1 MSFGIRF
8 TPNWLTVLRIALIP
22 TGVWAIFH
30 SPSNLWQFIAWTIFF
45 LLGMTDILDG
55 HWARKSNRTTALGA
69 FLDPVADKALIG
81 AAMIS
86 LVILD
91 RFSLAVTIIILAREI
106 GITIFRLAVIKDGV
120 IPASKSGKLK
130 ALLQNFGVG
139 FYIMPLPEMVYPLR
153 DGLMAVAVVLTVWS
167 GFQYIKTFDC
177 RNGCKNDGIISG
189 KITNGASC
197 S

>member
-1 MSFGIRF
+1 MSFGITF

-30 SPSNLWQFIAWTIFF
+30 SPSNLWQFIAWSIFF

-91 RFSLAVTIIILAREI
+91 RFSLAVTIIILTREI
-106 GITIFRLAVIKDGV
+106 GITIFRLAVIRDGV
-120 IPASKSGKLK
+120 IPASKSGKIK

-139 FYIMPLPEMVYPLR
+139 FYIMPLPEVIYPLR
-153 DGLMAVAVVLTVWS
+153 DGLMAVAVALTIWS
-167 GFQYIKTFDC
+167 GFQYIHAWYRAQQK
-177 RNGCKNDGIISG
+177 
-189 KITNGASC
+189 
-197 S
+197 

>member
-1 MSFGIRF
+1 MNLGITF
-8 TPNWLTVLRIALIP
+8 TPNFLTVLRIALIP

-30 SPSNLWQFIAWTIFF
+30 SPSDLWQFIAWSIFF
-45 LLGMTDILDG
+45 ILGMTDILDG

-91 RFSLAVTIIILAREI
+91 RFSLAVTIIILTREI
-106 GITIFRLAVIKDGV
+106 GITIFRLAVIKHGV
-120 IPASKSGKLK
+120 IPASKSGKIK

-139 FYIMPLPEMVYPLR
+139 FYIMPLPELVYPLR
-153 DGLMAVAVVLTVWS
+153 DGLMAVAVLLTIWS
-167 GFQYIKTFDC
+167 GFQYIYAWY
-177 RNGCKNDGIISG
+177 RAQKN
-189 KITNGASC
+189 
-197 S
+197 

>member
-1 MSFGIRF
+1 MSFGITL
-8 TPNWLTVLRIALIP
+8 TPNFLTVLRIALIP

-45 LLGMTDILDG
+45 VLGLTDILDG
-55 HWARKSNRTTALGA
+55 HWARKSNRITALGA

-91 RFSLAVTIIILAREI
+91 RFSLAVTIIILTREI
-106 GITIFRLAVIKDGV
+106 GITIFRLAVIRDGV
-120 IPASKSGKLK
+120 IPASKSGKIK

-139 FYIMPLPEMVYPLR
+139 FYIMPLPEVVHPLR
-153 DGLMAVAVVLTVWS
+153 DGLMAVAVVLTIWS
-167 GFQYIKTFDC
+167 GFQYIYAWY
-177 RNGCKNDGIISG
+177 RAQ
-189 KITNGASC
+189 KI
-197 S
+197 

>member
-1 MSFGIRF
+1 MSFGITL
-8 TPNWLTVLRIALIP
+8 TPNFLTVLRIALIP

-45 LLGMTDILDG
+45 ILGLTDILDG
-55 HWARKSNRTTALGA
+55 HWARKSNRITALGA

-91 RFSLAVTIIILAREI
+91 RFSLAVTIIILTREI

-120 IPASKSGKLK
+120 IPASKSGKIK

-139 FYIMPLPEMVYPLR
+139 FYIMPLPEVVHPLR
-153 DGLMAVAVVLTVWS
+153 DGLMAVAVVLTILS
-167 GFQYIKTFDC
+167 GFQYIYAWY
-177 RNGCKNDGIISG
+177 RAQ
-189 KITNGASC
+189 KI
-197 S
+197 

>member
-1 MSFGIRF
+1 MNLGITF
-8 TPNWLTVLRIALIP
+8 TPNFLTVLRIALIP

-30 SPSNLWQFIAWTIFF
+30 SPSDLWQFIAWSIFF
-45 LLGMTDILDG
+45 ILGMTDILDG

-91 RFSLAVTIIILAREI
+91 RFSLAVTIIILTREI

-120 IPASKSGKLK
+120 IPASKSGKIK

-139 FYIMPLPEMVYPLR
+139 FYIMPLPEAVYPLR
-153 DGLMAVAVVLTVWS
+153 DGLMAVAVLLTIWS
-167 GFQYIKTFDC
+167 GFQYIYAWY
-177 RNGCKNDGIISG
+177 RAQKN
-189 KITNGASC
+189 
-197 S
+197 

>member
-1 MSFGIRF
+1 MKLGIAF
-8 TPNWLTVLRIALIP
+8 TPNFLTILRIALIP
-22 TGVWAIFH
+22 AGVWAIFH
-30 SPSNLWQFIAWTIFF
+30 SPSNLWQFIAWSIFF
-45 LLGMTDILDG
+45 VLGMTDILDG

-91 RFSLAVTIIILAREI
+91 RFSLAVTIIILTREI

-120 IPASKSGKLK
+120 IPASKSGKIK

-153 DGLMAVAVVLTVWS
+153 DGLMAVAVLLTIWS
-167 GFQYIKTFDC
+167 GFQYIYAWYRAQKD
-177 RNGCKNDGIISG
+177 
-189 KITNGASC
+189 
-197 S
+197 